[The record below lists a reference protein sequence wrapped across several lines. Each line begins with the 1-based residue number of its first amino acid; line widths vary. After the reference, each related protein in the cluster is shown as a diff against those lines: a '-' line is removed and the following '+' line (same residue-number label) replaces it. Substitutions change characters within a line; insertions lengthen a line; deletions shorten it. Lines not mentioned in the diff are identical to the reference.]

1 MKKALLSISLL
12 AATVSFAQK
21 KDYPIQ
27 SVNFTQVK
35 LTDNFWLPRIK
46 VNHLVTIPASFERC
60 ESTGRVKNFEMAA
73 TKTGKFCTI
82 FPFDDTDIYKTIEGA
97 SFSLSL
103 FPDKKMESYIDTL
116 ITKIGKAQEPDGY
129 LYTPRTID
137 PKNPHAWSGLKRWEK
152 ERDNSHE
159 LYNSGHLYEAAVAH
173 YYATGKKSLL
183 NIALKNADL
192 VCSVFGPKKLHV
204 APGHEIVEM
213 GLVKLYRITGKPEY
227 LSTAK
232 YFIEERGHYKGYDA
246 KSKDVWKNGAYW
258 QDHIPVAEQTEAIGH
273 AVRAGYLYS
282 AVADIAA
289 LTGDQKYYLT
299 IDQIW
304 NNVVSKKMYVQ
315 GGTGA
320 IPHGERYGE
329 NYELPNTTAYNETC
343 AAIANVYWNHRMF
356 LLHGDS
362 KYMDVLE
369 KMLYNGLISGVG
381 LDGKS
386 FFYTNA
392 MEIKSSFTHTAMEP
406 TRSGWFDCSCCPTN
420 VARLLPSVPGY
431 VYAQKENDVFVNLF
445 VNSNATLTVQNKPVT
460 ITQQNNYPWDGAL
473 KFTIAPQASQ
483 AFNLQIR
490 IPGWAKNEAIPS
502 GLYSFASAT
511 ESKPSIKINGNAV
524 DYTVE
529 KGYAVL
535 NRTWK
540 TGDVV
545 EVSLPMEVQK
555 VVASDSVKNNIGK
568 VAIQRGPM
576 IYCAEWADNDGKAS
590 NIILPSNASFTSEY
604 NAGLLNGVTVLKT
617 KVPVIK
623 VDENGQSVSTENKTV
638 TAIPYYA
645 WANRGP
651 GEMVVWFPAKIK
663 AIDIFPTEISG
674 GIKPK

>member
-1 MKKALLSISLL
+1 MKKIFVSISLL
-12 AATVSFAQK
+12 AATVLYGQK

-27 SVNFTQVK
+27 GVNFTQVK
-35 LTDNFWLPRIK
+35 LTDNFWLPKIK
-46 VNHLVTIPASFERC
+46 VNHQVTIPASFERC

-103 FPDKKMESYIDTL
+103 FPDKKMETYIDTL

-159 LYNSGHLYEAAVAH
+159 LYNAGHLYEAAVAH
-173 YYATGKKSLL
+173 YYATGKKTLL

-192 VCSVFGPKKLHV
+192 VCSVFGPGKLHV

-213 GLVKLYRITGKPEY
+213 GLVKLYRITGKPAY
-227 LSTAK
+227 LQTAQ

-258 QDHIPVAEQTEAIGH
+258 QDHIPVAQQTEAIGH

-289 LTGDQKYYLT
+289 LTGDQKYYNA
-299 IDQIW
+299 IDKIW

-320 IPHGERYGE
+320 IPSGERYGD

-343 AAIANVYWNHRMF
+343 AAIANVYWNYRMF

-392 MEIKSSFTHTAMEP
+392 MEIKNSFTHSAMEP
-406 TRSGWFDCSCCPTN
+406 SRSGWFDCSCCPTN

-431 VYAQKENDVFVNLF
+431 VYAQKENNVFVNLF
-445 VNSNATLTVQNKPVT
+445 INSNTTLTVRNKPVS
-460 ITQQNNYPWDGAL
+460 IIQENNYPWDGAL
-473 KFTIAPQASQ
+473 KFTVSPKSTET
-483 AFNLQIR
+483 FNLQIR

-502 GLYSFASAT
+502 NLYSFASAV
-511 ESKPSIKINGNAV
+511 ESKPTIKVNGTAAEYNI
-524 DYTVE
+524 E

-535 NRTWK
+535 NRAWK

-545 EVSLPMEVQK
+545 EVMLPMEVRK
-555 VVASDSVKNNIGK
+555 VVALDSIKNDIGK
-568 VAIQRGPM
+568 VAIQRGPLV
-576 IYCAEWADNDGKAS
+576 YCAEWADNDGRAA
-590 NIILPSNASFTSEY
+590 NILVPANASFEPEY
-604 NAGLLNGVTVLKT
+604 NAGLLNGVTVLKS
-617 KVPVIK
+617 KLPVIK
-623 VDENGQSVSTENKTV
+623 IGENGTSISTENKTV

-645 WANRGP
+645 WANRGA
-651 GEMVVWFPAKIK
+651 GEMVVWFPTQIK
-663 AIDIFPTEISG
+663 TIDIFPREVSG
-674 GIKPK
+674 GIQLK